1 VTLILEPS
9 LISGLRDHLFRLRRE
24 AEKMLCQLVSVPS
37 VSGEEGVVQ
46 RELHNRFSSLKG
58 RTGLIPMK
66 ETLRSD
72 PKFASG
78 INVPFSDRPQTR
90 YSWKG
95 KGKGRSLILCAHVD
109 VVKPGDW
116 KEAFQPRLEG
126 DLLYGRGSVDD
137 KAAIV
142 SIFLAL
148 KTLQNMA
155 VDLLGDVEVHLTNE
169 EEVGMAGA
177 LAFVREGFR
186 ADGVLVVE
194 PTDHKIYIA
203 HRGCLQFTIHV
214 EGKQAHLGNKRYGVN
229 AIEKA
234 AKVVDAFVRYE
245 DRLIEE
251 GRGYPL
257 FESYEYPGQVNIGII
272 QGGDFFSTVP
282 DAVTMEGG
290 VGFLPMKTMEEVEKE
305 LKEVIHGIDDTWLR
319 NHVQIHF
326 NGLKNDPYQMP
337 MGHPFT
343 EALRKTLSSLGRA
356 PEIGGMM
363 ASCDARHYFN
373 LGGMPAVIYGGK
385 NAPLSHAKDE
395 HAEIPDVLET
405 AVEYAAFIIDWCGK
419 AEGGIIGKTKHR
431 A

>member
-1 VTLILEPS
+1 MDTSILSE
-9 LISGLRDHLFRLRRE
+9 LREHCFRSRGE
-24 AEKMLCQLVSVPS
+24 AEQMLSHLVSIPS
-37 VSGEEGVVQ
+37 VSGEEGDVQ
-46 RELHNRFSSLKG
+46 RALHSRFSSLKG
-58 RTGLIPMK
+58 RTDFIPMQ
-66 ETLRSD
+66 ESLRSD

-78 INVPFSDRPQTR
+78 IHVPFSDRPQTR
-90 YSWKG
+90 YFWRG

-116 KEAFQPRLEG
+116 QEAFQPRLEG
-126 DLLYGRGSVDD
+126 DRLYGRGAVDD

-148 KTLQNMA
+148 KTLQGMA

-169 EEVGMAGA
+169 EEVGMTGA

-186 ADGVLVVE
+186 ADGVLVLE

-234 AKVVDAFVRYE
+234 AEVINAFVKYE

-257 FESYEYPGQVNIGII
+257 FEGFEYPGQVNIGII
-272 QGGDFFSTVP
+272 RGGDFFSTVP

-290 VGFLPMKTMEEVEKE
+290 VGFLPLKTMEEVEKE
-305 LKEVIHGIDDTWLR
+305 LKEVIHGINDPWLR
-319 NHVQIHF
+319 DHVRILF

-337 MGHPFT
+337 MGHPLT
-343 EALRKTLSSLGRA
+343 EVLGRTLFFLGRSPA
-356 PEIGGMM
+356 VGGMM

-373 LGGMPAVIYGGK
+373 LGEMPAVIYGGK
-385 NAPLSHAKDE
+385 NSFLSHAKNE
-395 HAEIPDVLET
+395 YAEISDVLET
-405 AVEYAAFIIDWCGK
+405 AFEYAAFLVDWCGR
-419 AEGGIIGKTKHR
+419 AEGDTVEKTKEVI
-431 A
+431 

>member
-1 VTLILEPS
+1 MLY
-9 LISGLRDHLFRLRRE
+9 HLV
-24 AEKMLCQLVSVPS
+24 AIPS
-37 VSGEEGVVQ
+37 VSGDEGDVQ

-58 RTGLIPMK
+58 ETDLIPMK
-66 ETLRSD
+66 ESLRSD

-78 INVPFSDRPQTR
+78 ISVPFSDRPQTR
-90 YSWKG
+90 YFWKG
-95 KGKGRSLILCAHVD
+95 KGKGRSLIFCGHTD

-116 KEAFQPRLEG
+116 EEAFQPRLEG

-142 SIFLAL
+142 SLFLAL
-148 KTLQNMA
+148 KTLQTME
-155 VDLLGDVEVHLTNE
+155 VDLIGDVEVHLTNE

-186 ADGVLVVE
+186 ADGVLVLE

-234 AKVVDAFVRYE
+234 SKVIDALVRYE

-251 GRGYPL
+251 GRDYPL
-257 FESYEYPGQVNIGII
+257 FESFEYPGQVNIGII
-272 QGGDFFSTVP
+272 RGGDFFSTVP
-282 DAVTMEGG
+282 DVVIMEGG

-305 LKEVIHGIDDTWLR
+305 LKNVISGIDDTWLR
-319 NHVQIHF
+319 DHVQIHF
-326 NGLKNDPYQMP
+326 DGLKNDPYQMP

-343 EALRKTLSSLGRA
+343 EALKKTLCSLGRY

-373 LGGMPAVIYGGK
+373 LGGIPAIIYGGK
-385 NAPLSHAKDE
+385 NGQLSHARNE
-395 HAEIPDVLET
+395 HAEISDILET
-405 AVEYAAFIIDWCGK
+405 GFEYAAFLIDWCGGQK
-419 AEGGIIGKTKHR
+419 ETSSRKRESISKIPG
-431 A
+431 